1 MSEGGQF
8 ENMGKVLKHTFPTLA
23 QSQTMGPNI
32 PNIPNK
38 EKLNIFSTFELHFLE
53 LWKKPQEMVKN

>member
-32 PNIPNK
+32 PNE
-38 EKLNIFSTFELHFLE
+38 EKWNIFSTFELHFLE
-53 LWKKPQEMVKN
+53 L